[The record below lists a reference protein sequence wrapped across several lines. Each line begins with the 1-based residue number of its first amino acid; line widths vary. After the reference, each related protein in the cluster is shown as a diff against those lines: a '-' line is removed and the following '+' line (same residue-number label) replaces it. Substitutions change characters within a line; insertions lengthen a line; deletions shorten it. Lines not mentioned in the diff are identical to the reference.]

1 MRQFK
6 GIMNRFQIHEI
17 TKEGYP
23 ALLGEDGAKEKKVI
37 FQIDKEKLWDNS
49 YVKNFVYPFLNKKR
63 WRYLRSIYRKPL
75 FFDVRE
81 LLAESGGYYKF
92 MNCDKGVSG
101 AALVCR
107 LEKKLNKYFFL
118 KGDLNNN
125 KDDITYYMSLD
136 QILVIQ
142 CMLEEFLQDR
152 SRIKL
157 GKKETRQLLMEIR
170 ELPLVLQSDEK
181 ILDELFKKEK
191 AFLARLED
199 EVMHK
204 IKTDRNIDVDMWG
217 MEQEAGIDQ
226 FGKNEQIIE
235 NIAEQYCVKIDK
247 DDKWYYLFDVQ
258 NIIIDSDKK
267 FIQLRDGEWEKKI
280 KSMIK
285 DMEEKEE
292 ENNFYLHSY
301 LRYLQAENNDYDT
314 LGIRAEAVAD
324 FTKELLD
331 NEIIAA
337 DLVQK
342 EIYDILK
349 EKMELT
355 EEEFEGLFS

>member
-1 MRQFK
+1 
-6 GIMNRFQIHEI
+6 
-17 TKEGYP
+17 
-23 ALLGEDGAKEKKVI
+23 
-37 FQIDKEKLWDNS
+37 
-49 YVKNFVYPFLNKKR
+49 
-63 WRYLRSIYRKPL
+63 
-75 FFDVRE
+75 
-81 LLAESGGYYKF
+81 
-92 MNCDKGVSG
+92 
-101 AALVCR
+101 
-107 LEKKLNKYFFL
+107 
-118 KGDLNNN
+118 
-125 KDDITYYMSLD
+125 MSLD

-142 CMLEEFLQDR
+142 CMLEEFLQDHPG
-152 SRIKL
+152 IKL